1 LADQSQ
7 ISTILEVKKFIA
19 APAHSLPRTHSR
31 ALTPAH
37 SLPRTH
43 SRSLAHSLA
52 RTRSG
57 ALAQVHSLTRT
68 RSGALAHT
76 YNLTRTRSRAL
87 AHAHSLTP
95 TRSRA
100 LAHAHW
106 LTRTISR
113 GHAHAHLLTR
123 TRTRSRAL
131 LTRTAH
137 AHCSRAGSAASWLQS
152 QLTHTIILFFDFFQ
166 TYVLTM
172 ADMDVGSEL
181 LEKIMSFHKPEV
193 CPRPASGAKKLQPHQ
208 LYIHLLNLVSSFT
221 KFAKRLYL
229 FQSLCVED
237 KIKLVTRNAFL
248 FVQYLLARYYSA
260 PTGLDQL
267 SWILDSRVP
276 KTSIE
281 ELYSLE
287 V

>member
-1 LADQSQ
+1 
-7 ISTILEVKKFIA
+7 
-19 APAHSLPRTHSR
+19 
-31 ALTPAH
+31 
-37 SLPRTH
+37 
-43 SRSLAHSLA
+43 
-52 RTRSG
+52 
-57 ALAQVHSLTRT
+57 
-68 RSGALAHT
+68 
-76 YNLTRTRSRAL
+76 
-87 AHAHSLTP
+87 
-95 TRSRA
+95 
-100 LAHAHW
+100 
-106 LTRTISR
+106 
-113 GHAHAHLLTR
+113 
-123 TRTRSRAL
+123 
-131 LTRTAH
+131 
-137 AHCSRAGSAASWLQS
+137 
-152 QLTHTIILFFDFFQ
+152 
-166 TYVLTM
+166 M